1 LGSNNNVSLIITN
14 DDDNSKQS
22 IFHLCSQNI
31 QTEYFNIVSLYD
43 IFDNNYSK
51 LHIDFLNTNINCDI
65 TTTSYTFFNSKK
77 NKNKPILCANNK
89 MIFSNKIKKYNF
101 NLSGIVW
108 RSKIFEIINFY
119 YEKENYNYY
128 ENYNVTN
135 ILNKCITNNLNIINI
150 SDNSNM
156 LIKTK

>member
-1 LGSNNNVSLIITN
+1 MESNKNIFLLIVNN
-14 DDDNSKQS
+14 DNQQN

-51 LHIDFLNTNINCDI
+51 LQIDFLNTNFNCDI
-65 TTTSYTFFNSKK
+65 TTTSYTLINNKK
-77 NKNKPILCANNK
+77 NKNKTILCANNK
-89 MIFSNKIKKYNF
+89 MIFLNKIKKYKF
-101 NLSGIVW
+101 DLSGIVW

-119 YEKENYNYY
+119 IEKENYNSY
-128 ENYNVTN
+128 EKCNVTN
-135 ILNKCITNNLNIINI
+135 ILSKCITNNLNIINI

-156 LIKTK
+156 LIKTIN